1 MTVGQKP
8 IPGVNNERNY
18 QMKILITAFALS
30 FMFSSPV
37 LAKPQDGPSTK
48 AECGLIG
55 GTFKELGGGMT
66 SCCTD
71 KGCTICDHTGCHF
84 DEAMDGKT
92 KPKKPK
98 IQDQDQI
105 KGNPKTLPPGLRSS
119 KPSIE
124 KNR

>member
-1 MTVGQKP
+1 
-8 IPGVNNERNY
+8 
-18 QMKILITAFALS
+18 MKILITIITLG

-37 LAKPQDGPSTK
+37 LAKPQGGPSTK

-55 GTFKELGGGMT
+55 GTFKELGDGMT

-71 KGCTICDHTGCHF
+71 KGCTICDHSGCHF
-84 DEAMDGKT
+84 DEAMDGKN

-105 KGNPKTLPPGLRSS
+105 KVNPKTLPPGLRNLT
-119 KPSIE
+119 PRFE
-124 KNR
+124 K